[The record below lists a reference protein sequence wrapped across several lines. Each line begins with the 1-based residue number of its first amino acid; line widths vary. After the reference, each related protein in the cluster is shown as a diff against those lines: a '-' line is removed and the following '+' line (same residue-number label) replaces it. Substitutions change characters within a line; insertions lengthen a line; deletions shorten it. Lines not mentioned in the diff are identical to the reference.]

1 MILETTLWSISFS
14 IDETLNDSGYLR
26 RVSDHE
32 CLHIRQSVWEVLWR
46 IHAYDTAQLKKLLER
61 TLEVTCLNKFA
72 QCVATNQKT
81 QTSRNGQFGNEMN
94 GYERIC
100 YMLKYGVIPLL
111 SNFKKST
118 SQSVPR
124 FANLNMGSQKGIES
138 KKRFAIRLFEE
149 MNASKCL
156 FFFQALDTEILKSD
170 STQLGFRAGFHHRV
184 SGRILDL
191 IFRRSCL
198 QRLLSNPGACSGR

>member
-138 KKRFAIRLFEE
+138 KKDSPFV
-149 MNASKCL
+149 CL
-156 FFFQALDTEILKSD
+156 KKWMHPNVCFFFQALDTEILKSD

-191 IFRRSCL
+191 IFRCSCL